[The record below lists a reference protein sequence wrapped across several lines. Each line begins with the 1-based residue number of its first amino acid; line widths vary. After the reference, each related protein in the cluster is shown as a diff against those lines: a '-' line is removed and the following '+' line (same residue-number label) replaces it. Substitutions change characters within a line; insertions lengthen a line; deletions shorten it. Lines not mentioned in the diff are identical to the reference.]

1 MEIWRKETKKKSKK
15 RKPAMESEQ
24 QTVGEMQAAVA
35 VRLTPAKD
43 STLILLEKRLA
54 KIRGSTEFERRFD
67 MERGK
72 IWCLH
77 KDWFD
82 IATIINKLKYL
93 RKSWNQCN

>member
-1 MEIWRKETKKKSKK
+1 
-15 RKPAMESEQ
+15 MESEQ

-43 STLILLEKRLA
+43 SALILLEKRLA

-72 IWCLH
+72 IWCLP

-82 IATIINKLKYL
+82 IATIINKLEYL
-93 RKSWNQCN
+93 RKSWNQCY